1 MLGEIHR
8 RFQSVIRD
16 LMPSR
21 RSAPPTFSDGPS
33 LYSRLSYSQ
42 CGEDLII
49 DFVARQCGIDIQ
61 NYFDIGAN
69 HPFHYSN
76 SYLFYARGA
85 AGICVEPIPFL
96 AQEFAAA
103 RPRDKVLTNVI
114 STGEDPLTFYVLE
127 PSTLSTFDPDALNRA
142 LKTPG
147 ASVVDKISVAPIRLD
162 RLFNSNG
169 VPELL
174 CIDVEGGD
182 LDVLSSWDISRF
194 RPPLLCVED
203 LEYSTVRTTRRPL
216 GVTDYLCQHGY
227 MLFANTFINSVLVD
241 SATWVER

>member
-1 MLGEIHR
+1 MLGALR
-8 RFQSVIRD
+8 RRLQSIIPEYRQS
-16 LMPSR
+16 LRQPIATPSA
-21 RSAPPTFSDGPS
+21 ST
-33 LYSRLSYSQ
+33 SYARESFSQ

-61 NYFDIGAN
+61 SYFDVGAN

-76 SYLFYARGA
+76 TYLFYARGA

-96 AQEFAAA
+96 AQDFAAA
-103 RPRDKVLTNVI
+103 RPRDKVLTNGI
-114 STGEDPLTFYVLE
+114 SAGRDPLTFYVLE
-127 PSTLSTFDPDALNRA
+127 PSTLSTFDPDALSRA

-147 ASVVDKISVAPIRLD
+147 ASVVDKICVEPISLD
-162 RLFNSNG
+162 QLFEANG

-182 LDVLSSWDISRF
+182 LDVLSSWDIARF
-194 RPPLLCVED
+194 RPLLLCVED

-227 MLFANTFINSVLVD
+227 MLFANAFINSVLVD
-241 SATWVER
+241 AATWVDP

>member
-1 MLGEIHR
+1 MLGAIR
-8 RFQSVIRD
+8 RRLQSII
-16 LMPSR
+16 PE
-21 RSAPPTFSDGPS
+21 
-33 LYSRLSYSQ
+33 YSRKLPKSVSEPSASTSYARESFSQ

-61 NYFDIGAN
+61 SYFDVGAN

-76 SYLFYARGA
+76 TFLFYARGA

-96 AQEFAAA
+96 AQDFAVA

-114 STGEDPLTFYVLE
+114 SAARDPLTFFVLE
-127 PSTLSTFDPDALNRA
+127 PSTLSTFDPNALSRA

-147 ASVVDKISVAPIRLD
+147 ASVVDKICVEPISLD
-162 RLFNSNG
+162 HLFEANG

-182 LDVLSSWDISRF
+182 LDVLSSWDIARF

-241 SATWVER
+241 AAIWVDP